1 MSQSKMYT
9 QEQLEIEIIK
19 NSHEGIIRAI
29 SEIKLELK
37 SQCHFIRGL
46 LLGLYAAVGSLA
58 LTKLLGGI

>member
-29 SEIKLELK
+29 SEIKLEMK
-37 SQCHFIRGL
+37 SQFHFIIGL
-46 LLGLYAAVGSLA
+46 LLGLYAAVGTLA